1 MKKFV
6 VTGGSGFIGSNLV
19 KFLLRKNYFVINID
33 KLSYSA
39 NPYNLKGIFKNKNY
53 RFFKQDINNQPQIYK
68 ILNRYKPNGIFNL
81 AAETHV
87 DRSIDN
93 PRNFIKSNIL
103 GVYNLLETLKKYS
116 KTVSG
121 VDIGVIKK
129 IPSGGGLGGGS
140 SNAATVLIALNDL
153 WNLKLPK
160 SELFDIGQT
169 LGADVPVFVNGHSA
183 WAEGKGDILTPINLP
198 RFYYLVVSI
207 NKHISTQEI
216 FTHKALTMSPVQ
228 RKISDFSLVSN
239 PHNDCLD
246 AAIELEGE
254 IQQALNHL
262 DSTENHLGI
271 ARMTGSGCCVF
282 IAFENKEDAVLANEK
297 LPTQWSGFVAQA
309 IDRSPTINW
318 DVAKW

>member
-1 MKKFV
+1 MPE
-6 VTGGSGFIGSNLV
+6 VTYLAPAKINL
-19 KFLLRKNYFVINID
+19 FLHINSKRADGYHNLQTIFQLLDYGDEITFSLRNDGEIKRICGNESISPD
-33 KLSYSA
+33 KDLILRSA
-39 NPYNLKGIFKNKNY
+39 
-53 RFFKQDINNQPQIYK
+53 
-68 ILNRYKPNGIFNL
+68 
-81 AAETHV
+81 H
-87 DRSIDN
+87 
-93 PRNFIKSNIL
+93 
-103 GVYNLLETLKKYS
+103 TLKKYS

-198 RFYYLVVSI
+198 RFFYLVVSI

-282 IAFENKEDAVLANEK
+282 IAFENKEDAVLAKEK
-297 LPTQWSGFVAQA
+297 LPSQWSGFVAQA
-309 IDRSPTINW
+309 IDRSPTNNW

>member
-1 MKKFV
+1 MPE
-6 VTGGSGFIGSNLV
+6 VTYLAPAKINL
-19 KFLLRKNYFVINID
+19 FLHINSKRADGHHNLQTIFQLLDYGDEITFSLRNDGEIKRIYGNETISPD
-33 KLSYSA
+33 KDLILRSA
-39 NPYNLKGIFKNKNY
+39 
-53 RFFKQDINNQPQIYK
+53 
-68 ILNRYKPNGIFNL
+68 
-81 AAETHV
+81 H
-87 DRSIDN
+87 
-93 PRNFIKSNIL
+93 
-103 GVYNLLETLKKYS
+103 TLKKYS

-198 RFYYLVVSI
+198 RFFYLVVSI

-246 AAIELEGE
+246 AAIEMEGE

-262 DSTENHLGI
+262 DSTENHLGV

-282 IAFENKEDAVLANEK
+282 VAFESKEDAVIAKEK
-297 LPTQWSGFVAQA
+297 LPSQWSGFVAQA
-309 IDRSPTINW
+309 IDRSPTNNW

>member
-1 MKKFV
+1 MPE
-6 VTGGSGFIGSNLV
+6 VTYLAPAKINL
-19 KFLLRKNYFVINID
+19 FLHINSKRADGYHNLQTIFQLLDYGDEITFSLRNDGEIKRIYGNETISPD
-33 KLSYSA
+33 KDLILRSA
-39 NPYNLKGIFKNKNY
+39 
-53 RFFKQDINNQPQIYK
+53 
-68 ILNRYKPNGIFNL
+68 
-81 AAETHV
+81 H
-87 DRSIDN
+87 
-93 PRNFIKSNIL
+93 
-103 GVYNLLETLKKYS
+103 TLKKYS

-198 RFYYLVVSI
+198 RFFYLVVSI

-246 AAIELEGE
+246 AAIEMEGE

-262 DSTENHLGI
+262 DSTENHLGV

-282 IAFENKEDAVLANEK
+282 VAFESKEEAVIAKEK
-297 LPTQWSGFVAQA
+297 LPSQWSGFVAQA
-309 IDRSPTINW
+309 IDRSPTNNW

>member
-1 MKKFV
+1 MPEATYLAPAK
-6 VTGGSGFIGSNLV
+6 INL
-19 KFLLRKNYFVINID
+19 FLHITSKRADGYHNLQTIFQLLDYGDEITFSLRNDGEINRIYGNETIQPD
-33 KLSYSA
+33 KDLILSSA
-39 NPYNLKGIFKNKNY
+39 N
-53 RFFKQDINNQPQIYK
+53 
-68 ILNRYKPNGIFNL
+68 
-81 AAETHV
+81 
-87 DRSIDN
+87 
-93 PRNFIKSNIL
+93 
-103 GVYNLLETLKKYS
+103 TLKKYS
-116 KTVSG
+116 KTISG

-129 IPSGGGLGGGS
+129 IPIGGGLGGGS

-153 WNLKLPK
+153 WNLKLSK
-160 SELFDIGQT
+160 SELLDIGQT

-198 RFYYLVVSI
+198 RFFYLVVSI

-262 DSTENHLGI
+262 DSTENHLGV

-282 IAFENKEDAVLANEK
+282 IAFENKEDAVIAKEK
-297 LPTQWSGFVAQA
+297 LPSQWSGFVAQA
-309 IDRSPTINW
+309 IDRSPTNNW

>member
-1 MKKFV
+1 MPE
-6 VTGGSGFIGSNLV
+6 VTYLAPAKINL
-19 KFLLRKNYFVINID
+19 FLHINSKRADGYHNLQTIFQLLDYGDEITFSLRNDGEIKRIYGNETISPD
-33 KLSYSA
+33 KDLILRSA
-39 NPYNLKGIFKNKNY
+39 
-53 RFFKQDINNQPQIYK
+53 
-68 ILNRYKPNGIFNL
+68 
-81 AAETHV
+81 H
-87 DRSIDN
+87 
-93 PRNFIKSNIL
+93 
-103 GVYNLLETLKKYS
+103 TLKKYS

-262 DSTENHLGI
+262 DSTENHLGV

-297 LPTQWSGFVAQA
+297 LPSQWSGFVAQA
-309 IDRSPTINW
+309 IDRSPTNNW

>member
-1 MKKFV
+1 MPE
-6 VTGGSGFIGSNLV
+6 VTYLAPAKINL
-19 KFLLRKNYFVINID
+19 FLHINSKRADGYHNLQTIFQLLDYGDEITFSLRNDGEIKRIYGNETISPD
-33 KLSYSA
+33 KDLILRSA
-39 NPYNLKGIFKNKNY
+39 N
-53 RFFKQDINNQPQIYK
+53 
-68 ILNRYKPNGIFNL
+68 
-81 AAETHV
+81 
-87 DRSIDN
+87 
-93 PRNFIKSNIL
+93 
-103 GVYNLLETLKKYS
+103 TLKKYS

-129 IPSGGGLGGGS
+129 IPTGGGLGGGS

-153 WNLKLPK
+153 WDLKLSK
-160 SELFDIGQT
+160 SELLDIGQT

-198 RFYYLVVSI
+198 RFFYLVVSI

-297 LPTQWSGFVAQA
+297 LPSQWSGFVAQA
-309 IDRSPTINW
+309 IDRSPTNNW

>member
-1 MKKFV
+1 MPE
-6 VTGGSGFIGSNLV
+6 VTYLAPAKINL
-19 KFLLRKNYFVINID
+19 FLHITSKRADGYHNLQTIFQLLDYGDEITFSLRNDGEIKRIYGNEAIPAD
-33 KLSYSA
+33 KDLILRSA
-39 NPYNLKGIFKNKNY
+39 N
-53 RFFKQDINNQPQIYK
+53 
-68 ILNRYKPNGIFNL
+68 
-81 AAETHV
+81 
-87 DRSIDN
+87 
-93 PRNFIKSNIL
+93 
-103 GVYNLLETLKKYS
+103 TLKKYS

-198 RFYYLVVSI
+198 RFFYLVVSI

-262 DSTENHLGI
+262 DSTENHLGV

-297 LPTQWSGFVAQA
+297 LPSQWSGFVAQA
-309 IDRSPTINW
+309 IDRSPTNNW

>member
-1 MKKFV
+1 MPE
-6 VTGGSGFIGSNLV
+6 VTYLAPAKINL
-19 KFLLRKNYFVINID
+19 FLHINSKRADGYHNLQTIFQLLDYGDEITFSLRNDGEIKRIYGNETISPD
-33 KLSYSA
+33 KDLILRSA
-39 NPYNLKGIFKNKNY
+39 
-53 RFFKQDINNQPQIYK
+53 
-68 ILNRYKPNGIFNL
+68 
-81 AAETHV
+81 H
-87 DRSIDN
+87 
-93 PRNFIKSNIL
+93 
-103 GVYNLLETLKKYS
+103 TLKKYS

-129 IPSGGGLGGGS
+129 IPTGGGLGGGS

-198 RFYYLVVSI
+198 RFFYLVVSI

-246 AAIELEGE
+246 AAIEMEGE

-262 DSTENHLGI
+262 DSTENHLGV

-282 IAFENKEDAVLANEK
+282 VAFESKEEAVIAKEK
-297 LPTQWSGFVAQA
+297 LPSQWSGFVAQA
-309 IDRSPTINW
+309 IDRSPTNNW

>member
-1 MKKFV
+1 MPEATYLAPAKINLFLHITSKRADGYHNLQTIFQLLNFSDE
-6 VTGGSGFIGSNLV
+6 VTFS
-19 KFLLRKNYFVINID
+19 LRNDGQIKRIYGNETISPD
-33 KLSYSA
+33 KDLILRSA
-39 NPYNLKGIFKNKNY
+39 N
-53 RFFKQDINNQPQIYK
+53 
-68 ILNRYKPNGIFNL
+68 
-81 AAETHV
+81 
-87 DRSIDN
+87 
-93 PRNFIKSNIL
+93 
-103 GVYNLLETLKKYS
+103 TLKKYS
-116 KTVSG
+116 KTLSG
-121 VDIGVIKK
+121 VDIRVIKK
-129 IPSGGGLGGGS
+129 IPTGGGLGGGS

-160 SELFDIGQT
+160 SELLDIGQT
-169 LGADVPVFVNGHSA
+169 LGADVPVFVNGYSA

-198 RFYYLVVSI
+198 RFFYLVVSI

-216 FTHKALTMSPVQ
+216 FTHKALTISPVQ

-262 DSTENHLGI
+262 DSTENHLGV

-282 IAFENKEDAVLANEK
+282 IAFENKEDALIAKEK
-297 LPTQWSGFVAQA
+297 LPSQWSGFVAQA
-309 IDRSPTINW
+309 IDRSPTNNW

>member
-1 MKKFV
+1 MPE
-6 VTGGSGFIGSNLV
+6 VTYLAPAKINL
-19 KFLLRKNYFVINID
+19 FLHITSKRADGYHNLQTIFQLLNFSDEVTFSLRNDGEIKRIYGNETISPD
-33 KLSYSA
+33 KDLILRSA
-39 NPYNLKGIFKNKNY
+39 H
-53 RFFKQDINNQPQIYK
+53 
-68 ILNRYKPNGIFNL
+68 
-81 AAETHV
+81 A
-87 DRSIDN
+87 
-93 PRNFIKSNIL
+93 
-103 GVYNLLETLKKYS
+103 LKKYS

-160 SELFDIGQT
+160 SELLDIGQT

-198 RFYYLVVSI
+198 RFFYLVVSI

-262 DSTENHLGI
+262 DSTENHLGV

-297 LPTQWSGFVAQA
+297 LPSQWSGFVAQA
-309 IDRSPTINW
+309 IDRSPTNNW

>member
-1 MKKFV
+1 MPE
-6 VTGGSGFIGSNLV
+6 VTYLAPAKINL
-19 KFLLRKNYFVINID
+19 FLHINSKRADGYHNLQTIFQLLDYGDEITFSLRNDGEIKRIYGNETISPD
-33 KLSYSA
+33 KDLILRSA
-39 NPYNLKGIFKNKNY
+39 
-53 RFFKQDINNQPQIYK
+53 
-68 ILNRYKPNGIFNL
+68 
-81 AAETHV
+81 H
-87 DRSIDN
+87 
-93 PRNFIKSNIL
+93 
-103 GVYNLLETLKKYS
+103 TLKKYS

-198 RFYYLVVSI
+198 RFFYLVVSI

-262 DSTENHLGI
+262 DSTENHLGV

-282 IAFENKEDAVLANEK
+282 VAFESKEDAVIAKEK
-297 LPTQWSGFVAQA
+297 LPSQWSGFVAQA
-309 IDRSPTINW
+309 IDRSPTNNW

>member
-1 MKKFV
+1 MPE
-6 VTGGSGFIGSNLV
+6 VTYLAPAKINL
-19 KFLLRKNYFVINID
+19 FLHINSKRADGYHNLQTIFQLLDYGDEITFSLRNDGEIKRIYGNEAIPAD
-33 KLSYSA
+33 KDLILRSA
-39 NPYNLKGIFKNKNY
+39 N
-53 RFFKQDINNQPQIYK
+53 
-68 ILNRYKPNGIFNL
+68 
-81 AAETHV
+81 
-87 DRSIDN
+87 
-93 PRNFIKSNIL
+93 
-103 GVYNLLETLKKYS
+103 TLKKYS

-121 VDIGVIKK
+121 VDIGVIKN

-160 SELFDIGQT
+160 SELLDIGQT

-198 RFYYLVVSI
+198 RFFYLVVSI

-262 DSTENHLGI
+262 DSTENHLGV

-297 LPTQWSGFVAQA
+297 LPSQWSGFVAQA
-309 IDRSPTINW
+309 IDRSPTNNW

>member
-1 MKKFV
+1 MPEATYLAPAK
-6 VTGGSGFIGSNLV
+6 INL
-19 KFLLRKNYFVINID
+19 FLHITSKRADGYHNLQTIFQLLDFGDEITFSLRNDGEINRTYGNETIPPD
-33 KLSYSA
+33 KDLILRSA
-39 NPYNLKGIFKNKNY
+39 N
-53 RFFKQDINNQPQIYK
+53 
-68 ILNRYKPNGIFNL
+68 
-81 AAETHV
+81 
-87 DRSIDN
+87 
-93 PRNFIKSNIL
+93 
-103 GVYNLLETLKKYS
+103 TLKKYS
-116 KTVSG
+116 KTISG
-121 VDIGVIKK
+121 VDISVIKK
-129 IPSGGGLGGGS
+129 IPIGGGLGGGS

-160 SELFDIGQT
+160 SELIDIGQN

-198 RFYYLVVSI
+198 RFFYLVVSI

-246 AAIELEGE
+246 AAIELEGL

-262 DSTENHLGI
+262 DSTENHLGV

-282 IAFENKEDAVLANEK
+282 IAFENKDDAVIAQEK
-297 LPTQWSGFVAQA
+297 LPSQWSGFVAQA
-309 IDRSPTINW
+309 IDRSPTNNW

>member
-1 MKKFV
+1 MPE
-6 VTGGSGFIGSNLV
+6 VTYLAPAKINL
-19 KFLLRKNYFVINID
+19 FLHINSKRADGHHNLQTIFQLLDYGDEITFSLRNDGEIKRIYGNETISPD
-33 KLSYSA
+33 KDLILRSA
-39 NPYNLKGIFKNKNY
+39 
-53 RFFKQDINNQPQIYK
+53 
-68 ILNRYKPNGIFNL
+68 
-81 AAETHV
+81 H
-87 DRSIDN
+87 
-93 PRNFIKSNIL
+93 
-103 GVYNLLETLKKYS
+103 TLKKYS

-198 RFYYLVVSI
+198 RFFYLVVSI

-262 DSTENHLGI
+262 DSTENHLGV

-282 IAFENKEDAVLANEK
+282 IAFENKEDAVLAKEK
-297 LPTQWSGFVAQA
+297 LPSQWSGFVAQA
-309 IDRSPTINW
+309 IDRSPTNNW

>member
-1 MKKFV
+1 MPE
-6 VTGGSGFIGSNLV
+6 VTYLAPAKINL
-19 KFLLRKNYFVINID
+19 FLHITSKRGDGYHNLQTIFQLLDYGDEITFSLRNDGEINRIYGNETISPEKD
-33 KLSYSA
+33 LILRSA
-39 NPYNLKGIFKNKNY
+39 N
-53 RFFKQDINNQPQIYK
+53 
-68 ILNRYKPNGIFNL
+68 
-81 AAETHV
+81 
-87 DRSIDN
+87 
-93 PRNFIKSNIL
+93 
-103 GVYNLLETLKKYS
+103 TLKKYS
-116 KTVSG
+116 KTLSG

-129 IPSGGGLGGGS
+129 IPTGGGLGGGS

-153 WNLKLPK
+153 WNLSLPK
-160 SELFDIGQT
+160 SELLDIGQT

-198 RFYYLVVSI
+198 RFFYLVVSI
-207 NKHISTQEI
+207 NKHVSTQEI

-254 IQQALNHL
+254 IQLALNHL
-262 DSTENHLGI
+262 DSTENHLGF

-282 IAFENKEDAVLANEK
+282 IAFENKEDAVIAKEK
-297 LPTQWSGFVAQA
+297 LPSQWSGFVAQA
-309 IDRSPTINW
+309 IDRSPTNNW

>member
-1 MKKFV
+1 MPE
-6 VTGGSGFIGSNLV
+6 VTYLAPAKINL
-19 KFLLRKNYFVINID
+19 FLHINSKRADGHHNLQTIFQLLDYGDEITFSLRNDGEIKRIYGNETISPD
-33 KLSYSA
+33 KDLILRSA
-39 NPYNLKGIFKNKNY
+39 
-53 RFFKQDINNQPQIYK
+53 
-68 ILNRYKPNGIFNL
+68 
-81 AAETHV
+81 H
-87 DRSIDN
+87 
-93 PRNFIKSNIL
+93 
-103 GVYNLLETLKKYS
+103 TLKKYS

-198 RFYYLVVSI
+198 RFFYLVVSI

-228 RKISDFSLVSN
+228 RKMSDFSLVSN

-246 AAIELEGE
+246 AAIEMEGE
-254 IQQALNHL
+254 IQKALSHL
-262 DSTENHLGI
+262 DSTENHLGV

-282 IAFENKEDAVLANEK
+282 VAFESKEDAVIAKEK
-297 LPTQWSGFVAQA
+297 LPSQWSGFVAQA
-309 IDRSPTINW
+309 IDRSPTNNW

>member
-1 MKKFV
+1 MPEATYLAPAKINLFLHITTKRADGYHNLQTIFQLLNFSDE
-6 VTGGSGFIGSNLV
+6 VTFS
-19 KFLLRKNYFVINID
+19 LRNDGEIKRIYGNETISPDTDLI
-33 KLSYSA
+33 LRSA
-39 NPYNLKGIFKNKNY
+39 
-53 RFFKQDINNQPQIYK
+53 
-68 ILNRYKPNGIFNL
+68 
-81 AAETHV
+81 H
-87 DRSIDN
+87 
-93 PRNFIKSNIL
+93 
-103 GVYNLLETLKKYS
+103 TLKKYS
-116 KTVSG
+116 KTKAG

-129 IPSGGGLGGGS
+129 IPIGGGLGGGS

-160 SELFDIGQT
+160 SELLDIGQT

-183 WAEGKGDILTPINLP
+183 WAEGKGDILTAINLP

-246 AAIELEGE
+246 AAIEMEGG
-254 IQQALNHL
+254 IKQALNHL
-262 DSTENHLGI
+262 DSTENHLGV

-282 IAFENKEDAVLANEK
+282 VAFESKEDAVIAKEK
-297 LPTQWSGFVAQA
+297 LPSQWSGFVAQA
-309 IDRSPTINW
+309 IDRSPTNNW